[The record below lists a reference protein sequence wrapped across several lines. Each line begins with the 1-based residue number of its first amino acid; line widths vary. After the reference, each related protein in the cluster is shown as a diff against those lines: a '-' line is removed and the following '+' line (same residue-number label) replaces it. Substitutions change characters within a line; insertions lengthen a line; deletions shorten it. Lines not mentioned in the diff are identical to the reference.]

1 MKDSKEQR
9 KSNKQ
14 QQQKQFCIKK
24 KKYMTLKSEQKLQ
37 ELGFRLLIFASQAR
51 YFDN

>member
-1 MKDSKEQR
+1 MKDSKKQR

-24 KKYMTLKSEQKLQ
+24 KIYDTQ
-37 ELGFRLLIFASQAR
+37 I
-51 YFDN
+51 